1 MIKLTDEPNYE
12 DLRKLFKKILIKHNI
27 KNYLEVKYDWVIF
40 NYLFILVCTNIGENR
55 KLE

>member
-40 NYLFILVCTNIGENR
+40 NYLFILVCTNIGKNR
-55 KLE
+55 K